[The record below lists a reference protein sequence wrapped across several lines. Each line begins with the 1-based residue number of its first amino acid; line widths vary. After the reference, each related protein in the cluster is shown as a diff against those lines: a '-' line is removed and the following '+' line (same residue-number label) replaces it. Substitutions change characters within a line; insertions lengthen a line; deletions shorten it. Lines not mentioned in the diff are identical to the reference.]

1 MELASHGDLLDYIKL
16 FGYLLEDKARYMF
29 QQLVLA
35 IEYLH
40 SLNIIHR
47 LNQKLFSFHFRK
59 IYFRDLKCE
68 NILLD
73 SKNNIKLTDS

>member
-29 QQLVLA
+29 KQVVSA

-47 LNQKLFSFHFRK
+47 LKELKRKLNEQF
-59 IYFRDLKCE
+59 
-68 NILLD
+68 LLE
-73 SKNNIKLTDS
+73 I